1 MVARWSDASFAPGE
15 ATLLI
20 GERLVVMT
28 TAPPHSNMVVE
39 TQGVAHGEAGAVSA
53 FLGRALLGDSQLGA
67 LPGFAMV
74 VAEAGIVRL
83 IIRGD
88 FEVTATNMGGEAVV
102 LTGAE
107 LLTWAEHR
115 LDGVAELLITDCR
128 PGARQLP
135 DVSYRA
141 SEGVL
146 PASAIKLTF
155 EPEKQGISQGGDEGS
170 PDEDPT
176 ESDGAHN
183 FASQP
188 RERPAGSDL
197 DRESS
202 LDVEVVDTGA
212 TLLGQ
217 ADPIANASTL
227 EAEPSAFNEDLAVPR
242 DLTPSRPD
250 IALARDDANLGEA
263 AEPPTATGNY
273 DDLFGPTMARSV
285 EGAARR
291 PAMVD
296 EPGSSDKQVMIVGSE
311 PDDPAHDGETIGIAE
326 LRALRQKNVVDALEE
341 PTNAG
346 GLLAVSCGAGHR
358 NPPFLSNCRICGSLI
373 FDQKPESISQPVLA
387 RISGPGFEP
396 IRLDRKVLVGRSPRA
411 KGHLEGGITPELL
424 VIASPEKDVSRTH
437 LELNVEGWS
446 MLVTDLDSANGTMV
460 ELPGRPPVRLR
471 PGEAQLVEI
480 GSIIRLADEVELRL
494 DAP

>member
-155 EPEKQGISQGGDEGS
+155 EPEKQ
-170 PDEDPT
+170 
-176 ESDGAHN
+176 
-183 FASQP
+183 
-188 RERPAGSDL
+188 
-197 DRESS
+197 
-202 LDVEVVDTGA
+202 
-212 TLLGQ
+212 
-217 ADPIANASTL
+217 
-227 EAEPSAFNEDLAVPR
+227 
-242 DLTPSRPD
+242 
-250 IALARDDANLGEA
+250 
-263 AEPPTATGNY
+263 
-273 DDLFGPTMARSV
+273 
-285 EGAARR
+285 
-291 PAMVD
+291 
-296 EPGSSDKQVMIVGSE
+296 
-311 PDDPAHDGETIGIAE
+311 
-326 LRALRQKNVVDALEE
+326 
-341 PTNAG
+341 
-346 GLLAVSCGAGHR
+346 
-358 NPPFLSNCRICGSLI
+358 
-373 FDQKPESISQPVLA
+373 
-387 RISGPGFEP
+387 
-396 IRLDRKVLVGRSPRA
+396 
-411 KGHLEGGITPELL
+411 
-424 VIASPEKDVSRTH
+424 
-437 LELNVEGWS
+437 
-446 MLVTDLDSANGTMV
+446 
-460 ELPGRPPVRLR
+460 
-471 PGEAQLVEI
+471 
-480 GSIIRLADEVELRL
+480 
-494 DAP
+494 